1 MSKTSKTITVGAARF
16 GAEAAWIAKATPKSG
31 YIPLFKT
38 VQVGVDDGV
47 LTLRR
52 TNLDVFAHTALP
64 GSGGA
69 AAAIL
74 VDAGQ
79 LVAAL
84 KGAGG
89 DAKVDVADDRLRL
102 AIGGRILSLT
112 AAAVGDE
119 QFPAW
124 PDFTPAA
131 DGVILRAPQ
140 LARALTSVSDDA
152 TVPQLGGVKFEDGK
166 MLSTDRFRL
175 TRIRYDDDGFTA
187 LIPAGVLRPFASG
200 TELVRV
206 EHGKRNDG
214 NAVEGSMVRLSN
226 WGYSRTI
233 TGLVLDADFPKWQRL
248 IPDAEQMPVSVLLP
262 RRQLLDAVGAGDDVT
277 LTVAADGAQVLVV
290 STDRDGSMEVE
301 QGVKV
306 IRCIR
311 GDGLPF
317 TIRLNARNLA
327 ECLKAVSAGAVQLMA
342 TAPDKPILLQFSDDL
357 HLIMPIRISA

>member
-52 TNLDVFAHTALP
+52 TNLDVFAHTVLP

-84 KGAGG
+84 KGASG

-112 AAAVGDE
+112 AANVGDE

-131 DGVILRAPQ
+131 AVILRAPQ
-140 LARALTSVSDDA
+140 LARALTSVGDDP
-152 TVPQLGGVKFEDGK
+152 TLPMLTGVKFEDGK

-226 WGYSRTI
+226 WGYTRTI
-233 TGLVLDADFPKWQRL
+233 TGLVLDADFPKWQQL

-317 TIRLNARNLA
+317 TIRLNAKNLA
-327 ECLKAVSAGAVQLMA
+327 GCLKGISAGAVVLMA
-342 TAPDKPILLQFSDDL
+342 STPSKPVLLQFSDDL
-357 HLIMPIRISA
+357 HLLMPVRISA